1 MEYVVVATL
10 VGAGLLYQKQQEV
23 PDDRSNNETSSPQ
36 MRQTLYESN
45 AFNFAKQTARQNADI
60 HVPKAIDNIDS
71 ARHVAFEDGMID
83 TLSGERI
90 HKSQFKHKNMKP
102 FFGSKLTQNM
112 NFDQN
117 QSLLET
123 FTGTMPVKPKEETTP
138 FFSNMPQQP
147 LGRDLLE
154 ENAQKRSHIVASSYQ
169 RGVLPFEQQQVSHVG
184 SYSIEERDAVMP
196 RSIDELRSKTN
207 PKNVYGGRVIAGK
220 SMVDDR
226 TLLPEVF
233 RNRPQNDVENKAI
246 LRTTGAYKKPEQHPD
261 VILRNTENKEH
272 YFAYNGNAAPQNEKH
287 GVVHSKVSDPHKQ
300 QLGAEGLTNLTAP
313 GRWDEN
319 NELSDYGKSS
329 IRPADMNITEKRGTL
344 SNVVTSVK
352 ALIAPFQ
359 SKILPT
365 IREEYE
371 ENTHAGVLTGP
382 TKIKTYDPDEA
393 RVTNRETT
401 SMRSYTGIAESKDKK
416 HMSSEDI
423 ANASFNELKEY
434 LETNRDPTQEGV
446 KLMAGQET
454 ENPTREKSEYAN
466 HPSGGVTHIRSSIP
480 THSSV
485 KRARERRTD
494 NEHERDLIDTHLI
507 DSLKTNPYA
516 TDVKSLFK

>member
-23 PDDRSNNETSSPQ
+23 PDSSSIGSSSAPQ

-45 AFNFAKQTARQNADI
+45 AFNFAKQTTKTNADN

-71 ARHVAFEDGMID
+71 ARQITFEDDMIN

-90 HKSQFKHKNMKP
+90 HKSDFKHKNMKP

-117 QSLLET
+117 QTLLET
-123 FTGTMPVKPKEETTP
+123 FTGTMPIKPKEETAP
-138 FFSNMPQQP
+138 FFASMPQQP
-147 LGRDLLE
+147 LGRDLYH
-154 ENAQKRSHIVASSYQ
+154 ENAQKRSHIVGSSKK
-169 RGVLPFEQQQVSHVG
+169 RNVLPFEQQQVSHVG

-196 RSIDELRSKTN
+196 RSVDELRSKSN
-207 PKNVYGGRVIAGK
+207 PKKVYGGRVIAGK
-220 SMVDDR
+220 SIVDDR

-233 RNRPQNDVENKAI
+233 KNRPENSVENKAI
-246 LRTTGAYKKPEQHPD
+246 LRTTGAYTKPEQHPE

-272 YFAYNGNAAPQNEKH
+272 YFAYNGNAAPQNQKN
-287 GVVHSKVSDPHKQ
+287 GVVHSKASDPLKQ
-300 QLGAEGLTNLTAP
+300 QLGAEGITNVVAS
-313 GRWDEN
+313 GQWDHKEG
-319 NELSDYGKSS
+319 LSDYGKSS

-359 SKILPT
+359 DKILPT

-382 TKIKTYDPDEA
+382 KKIKTYDPDVA
-393 RVTNRETT
+393 RTTNRETT
-401 SMRSYTGIAESKDKK
+401 SQRSYTGVAGSKNKK

-454 ENPTREKSEYAN
+454 ENPTREKSQYAN

-480 THSSV
+480 SYSSV
-485 KRARERRTD
+485 QRARERRTD